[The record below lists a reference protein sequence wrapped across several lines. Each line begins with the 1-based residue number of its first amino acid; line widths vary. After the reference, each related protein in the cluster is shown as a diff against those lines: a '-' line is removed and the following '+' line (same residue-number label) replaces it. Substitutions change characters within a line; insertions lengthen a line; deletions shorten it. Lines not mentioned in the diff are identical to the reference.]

1 MSLTRY
7 MFPLGTPESSFMMGS
22 NEGVVA
28 DKLEGMENPAN
39 ATAEPVS
46 QTGGARRRRHRRVAR
61 KSKKKVAR
69 KSVSSKR
76 RRRPRRVS
84 RRKHRGGVSHYQFQV
99 DNSGMFPLEVYQ
111 KSMNCGTQMGGS
123 AEVDLGGAKG
133 AIPVETARYGFN
145 PDAETRLFIGSYPE
159 VSPIE
164 TISLPGDV
172 PKPLSMSGGA
182 KKKSMRRRSKKSPK
196 KSNKKTMRR
205 SRRRNMK
212 KTSKRMRIRKHMK
225 GGYHQFMSNT
235 PHSAE
240 YSVGGELMPNES
252 ALANPAPFMK
262 TTHHAVDNY
271 NHYLGK
277 GSETGV
283 FDQAPSEM

>member
-7 MFPLGTPESSFMMGS
+7 MFPLGAPENAFQMGS

-28 DKLEGMENPAN
+28 DKLEGMENVQ
-39 ATAEPVS
+39 PVS
-46 QTGGARRRRHRRVAR
+46 TQTGGRRRRRRRVVR
-61 KSKKKVAR
+61 KSKKPSR
-69 KSVSSKR
+69 KINKKKHMTKR
-76 RRRPRRVS
+76 R
-84 RRKHRGGVSHYQFQV
+84 KLRGGVSHYQFQV

-111 KSMNCGTQMGGS
+111 KSMNCGLQTGGN
-123 AEVDLGGAKG
+123 AGGEVDLGGAKG
-133 AIPVETARYGFN
+133 SIVQETARYGFN

-164 TISLPGDV
+164 TISLPTNRTE
-172 PKPLSMSGGA
+172 PLSMSGGA
-182 KKKSMRRRSKKSPK
+182 KSKKQRRHRGSKSKKS
-196 KSNKKTMRR
+196 KKTMKKRSPRR
-205 SRRRNMK
+205 ARRNHRKSK
-212 KTSKRMRIRKHMK
+212 KYMRIRKHMK

-240 YSVGGELMPNES
+240 YSVGAELMPNES

-262 TTHHAVDNY
+262 TNHHAVDNY
-271 NHYLGK
+271 NHFLGK